1 MEQSK
6 NQRIELKEM
15 TSVYRMLT
23 FLRYLHHCGFGK
35 KKEKKLLKMIFLVVN
50 T

>member
-6 NQRIELKEM
+6 NQLIKLKEM

-23 FLRYLHHCGFGK
+23 FLRYLHHPGLGGK
-35 KKEKKLLKMIFLVVN
+35 KDYQKHDLF
-50 T
+50 